1 VTFCNNQQVPST
13 SAQEIDWNLRTQDV
27 GEHNWEDNTSYGVR
41 WHLNEATLISQII
54 EHKAAIIAQ
63 LSWVS
68 LFLGFHVLGIFMH
81 NDVVTAFGEVEK
93 QILIEPVFAQII
105 QSASGKDSYGMAL
118 LVPSIPTS
126 LDSVLLPLGPTDLMA
141 HHSIA
146 LGLHVTVL
154 ILLKGA
160 LDARGSTLMQDK
172 VHFGYGFAC
181 DGPGR
186 GGTCDISAWDSFY
199 LATFWQLNTVAWLTF
214 YFHWKLLALGQA
226 ASATFNESGVYLMG
240 WFRDYLWFNS
250 SQVINGYSAYG
261 ANDLAVWDW
270 IFLLAHLVWALGFM
284 FLISWRG
291 YWQELIDSILFM
303 HLQAPVLGSIWQ
315 GQYYTPVALSIVQ
328 ARFIGLVH
336 FSVGFILTYAA
347 FVIASCS

>member
-1 VTFCNNQQVPST
+1 M
-13 SAQEIDWNLRTQDV
+13 V
-27 GEHNWEDNTSYGVR
+27 GAFAHGAIFFVRDYDPEVNKDNVLAR
-41 WHLNEATLISQII
+41 ML
-54 EHKAAIIAQ
+54 EHKEAIISH

-68 LFLGFHVLGIFMH
+68 LFLGFHTLGLYIH
-81 NDVVTAFGEVEK
+81 NDTVVAFGEPEK

-105 QSASGKDSYGMAL
+105 QGSYCQSFG
-118 LVPSIPTS
+118 SF
-126 LDSVLLPLGPTDLMA
+126 LLPLGPGDLLA
-141 HHSIA
+141 HHAIA

-347 FVIASCS
+347 FVVASCS

>member
-1 VTFCNNQQVPST
+1 M
-13 SAQEIDWNLRTQDV
+13 
-27 GEHNWEDNTSYGVR
+27 
-41 WHLNEATLISQII
+41 NETTLIPEII
-54 EHKAAIIAQ
+54 QHKAAIIAQ
-63 LSWVS
+63 LSWICM
-68 LFLGFHVLGIFMH
+68 FLGFHVLGIFVH

-93 QILIEPVFAQII
+93 QILIEPILAQVI

-118 LVPSIPTS
+118 LIPSIPTC
-126 LDSVLLPLGPTDLMA
+126 LDEILLPLGPTDLMA

-146 LGLHVTVL
+146 LGVHVTVL

-160 LDARGSTLMQDK
+160 LDARGSTLMEDK

-186 GGTCDISAWDSFY
+186 GGTCDISTWDSFY

-226 ASATFNESGVYLMG
+226 TLSTINESGVYLMG

-250 SQVINGYSAYG
+250 SQIINGYSAYG

-270 IFLLAHLVWALGFM
+270 IFLLAHLSWALGFM

-303 HLQAPVLGSIWQ
+303 HLQAPVLGNIWQ
-315 GQYYTPVALSIVQ
+315 GQYYTPIALSIVQ

-336 FSVGFILTYAA
+336 FRVGFILTYAA
-347 FVIASCS
+347 FIVGSCS